1 MHAMKIKEAGAD
13 RLFTIVNYC
22 VLTLV
27 MLIVLYPLVYVVS
40 TSFSSSSA
48 VLSGR
53 VWLWLRSNRR
63 WMATGPCSK
72 TRWSCAAS

>member
-1 MHAMKIKEAGAD
+1 MVERRRNYACNENKNGAD

-40 TSFSSSSA
+40 ASFSSSSA

-53 VWLWLRSNRR
+53 VWLW
-63 WMATGPCSK
+63 
-72 TRWSCAAS
+72 